1 MNSMYTDGIANVRL
15 VDGVVRF
22 DLVTATNGPDE
33 KTQLQKNGSLMLSVP
48 ALVRVQRQLTD
59 IVNKFVE
66 DGVLKTSNNPNP
78 SEDDAQ

>member
-1 MNSMYTDGIANVRL
+1 
-15 VDGVVRF
+15 
-22 DLVTATNGPDE
+22 